1 MLVSTKGRYALRVLA
16 DMAENGGENEF
27 IPLKDIADRQ
37 EISEKYLEAIV
48 KLLVTDKLLIGHR
61 GKGGGYRL
69 AKAPS
74 KYSVGEILRATEG
87 DIAPVSCLC
96 EGAEKCPR
104 RNECSTIA
112 MWTRLDDMISS
123 YLDGISI
130 ADLMEKT
137 ASAKK
142 ESGSKAA
149 GKKKTDK

>member
-1 MLVSTKGRYALRVLA
+1 
-16 DMAENGGENEF
+16 MAENGGENEF

-87 DIAPVSCLC
+87 DIAPVSCSPKAPRNAR
-96 EGAEKCPR
+96 AET
-104 RNECSTIA
+104 NA
-112 MWTRLDDMISS
+112 RL
-123 YLDGISI
+123 LRCGP
-130 ADLMEKT
+130 
-137 ASAKK
+137 
-142 ESGSKAA
+142 G
-149 GKKKTDK
+149 